1 MRWKGHVLCKTR
13 SASTYIIGKPD
24 GKKLL
29 GRLKHRWINE
39 SKDVKICGVRIAT
52 KLTLPD
58 LELLDRYL

>member
-13 SASTYIIGKPD
+13 SASAYIIGKPD

-29 GRLKHRWINE
+29 GRLKHRWIDK

-52 KLTLPD
+52 KSMLLD
-58 LELLDRYL
+58 FELRDRYL